1 MCLHKSCFLTVI
13 YSNSLCIITDD
24 YNSTYISSHSIQLIM
39 MLIFLFWDTQ
49 VDKTYK
55 ILMFVEFTLHHERQI
70 TNINT
75 GKITACNTRTNAVKS
90 RKLHTPDKEFR
101 GKGCCFSLVLGGKS

>member
-1 MCLHKSCFLTVI
+1 M
-13 YSNSLCIITDD
+13 
-24 YNSTYISSHSIQLIM
+24 QLIM
-39 MLIFLFWDTQ
+39 MLIFLVWDTQ

-75 GKITACNTRTNAVKS
+75 GKITACSTRTNAVKS

-101 GKGCCFSLVLGGKS
+101 GKGCCFSLVLGGEELIQKCEGTTLASNWGKTIPGWEYS